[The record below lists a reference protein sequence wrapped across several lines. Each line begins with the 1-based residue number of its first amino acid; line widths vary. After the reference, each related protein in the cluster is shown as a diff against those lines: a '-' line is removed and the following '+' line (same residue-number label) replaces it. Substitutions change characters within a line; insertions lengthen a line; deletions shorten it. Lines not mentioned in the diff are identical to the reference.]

1 MHSLTKPEETVEA
14 IFRLYE
20 QYGSEDYIGEKV
32 SQIEHMT
39 QAAALAEAA
48 GYDDEVILSAFFH
61 DIGHLCEQEM
71 EVERMEQYGVVN
83 HENIGYDYLIQ
94 KGFSETIAKLVK
106 SHVAA
111 KRYLAFKE
119 PAYYNILSEASK
131 QTLAHQ
137 GGKMTEAEALE
148 FEADPL
154 HSLYVQLRR
163 WDDEAKEQ
171 NIPVPSLNK
180 YKAMAI
186 AHLQNK

>member
-1 MHSLTKPEETVEA
+1 
-14 IFRLYE
+14 
-20 QYGSEDYIGEKV
+20 YGSEDYIGEKV

-71 EVERMEQYGVVN
+71 EVERMEQYWVVN

-111 KRYLAFKE
+111 
-119 PAYYNILSEASK
+119 
-131 QTLAHQ
+131 
-137 GGKMTEAEALE
+137 
-148 FEADPL
+148 
-154 HSLYVQLRR
+154 
-163 WDDEAKEQ
+163 
-171 NIPVPSLNK
+171 
-180 YKAMAI
+180 
-186 AHLQNK
+186 